1 MTKPKRLLSA
11 LGLAAVLAI
20 AIVEP
25 AFAATSAKQ
34 VGKNLGDTLKVW
46 ATAGFGGITA
56 IVACKHLLNREV
68 AQGMVFAVMAVVLGL
83 FVFSQTGVGHFIQGL
98 GSDLFG

>member
-1 MTKPKRLLSA
+1 MKKSKRLLVA
-11 LGLAAVLAI
+11 LALAVVLAI

-25 AFAATSAKQ
+25 AVAATSAKQ
-34 VGKNLGDTLKVW
+34 VGKNLGDTLKTW
-46 ATAGFGGITA
+46 GTALFGGITA
-56 IVACKHLLNREV
+56 VVACKHLLNREV

-98 GSDLFG
+98 GTDLFG